1 MLNRL
6 SGPIVFSK
14 IDLRSGYHHIR
25 IPPDDEWKTTFKT
38 RDGLYEWLV
47 MPFGIT
53 NTPSTFMWIMN

>member
-6 SGPIVFSK
+6 SGAIVFSK
-14 IDLRSGYHHIR
+14 IELRSGYHHIR
-25 IPPDDEWKTTFKT
+25 IRPDDEWKTTFKT

-53 NTPSTFMWIMN
+53 NTPSTFMRIMN